1 MVEQWKVENHT
12 SQFGLSDFL
21 LGQVRMLHTTPSQSG
36 EE

>member
-21 LGQVRMLHTTPSQSG
+21 QRQVSMLHTTPSQSG